1 MFLVALMQHSKCVS
15 PFNYLTQNFRHSIVE
30 ELAGFGAI
38 VYTCSRNQ
46 KELNEWLQEWGG
58 KGFKVYGSTCD
69 LASRTEREELM
80 KNVSSTFD
88 GKLNILVSTNFD
100 P

>member
-1 MFLVALMQHSKCVS
+1 MASEQLSGRWSLNGMTALLLVAPEAL
-15 PFNYLTQNFRHSIVE
+15 VE

-46 KELNEWLQEWGG
+46 KKLNEWLQEWGG

-88 GKLNILVSTNFD
+88 GKLNILVSTNSD